1 MFNCAEQNA
10 NDGGEAGG
18 KHNHSTSLTMPTLV
32 LLYFSLSVYMCR
44 RGNKIPYIAAL
55 SSKTY
60 IDQQT
65 HTHIFLCVKAY
76 MCMYP
81 FVFFLLFRGGF
92 R

>member
-60 IDQQT
+60 RPT
-65 HTHIFLCVKAY
+65 NAHTYIS
-76 MCMYP
+76 MCEGLY
-81 FVFFLLFRGGF
+81 VYVSIRFFLLFRGGF